1 MSASWT
7 DRQANLRQTWARSG
21 RLAPRVG
28 TSANYPCRP
37 FRRDSSCRPFSYS
50 DQANRGFGTSNLNKQ
65 TFVHEA
71 AIQSELSQ
79 WTLLLRRDGRR
90 CCLAPIGWTLPSVS
104 AAETLLHLG
113 SSRRP
118 ALCYCAV
125 VSGTGTGSD
134 LAGKAAGGRKLIAVV
149 YADMAGYSRL
159 IALDDAGTLQR
170 LRCLRRTLLT
180 SR

>member
-1 MSASWT
+1 MSYPQPCWMTAL
-7 DRQANLRQTWARSG
+7 D
-21 RLAPRVG
+21 
-28 TSANYPCRP
+28 PCRP

-50 DQANRGFGTSNLNKQ
+50 DQANRGFGTSSLNKQ

-71 AIQSELSQ
+71 AIKSELSQ
-79 WTLLLRRDGRR
+79 WTLLLRRHGRR

-134 LAGKAAGGRKLIAVV
+134 LAGKAAGDRKLIAVV
-149 YADMAGYSRL
+149 
-159 IALDDAGTLQR
+159 
-170 LRCLRRTLLT
+170 
-180 SR
+180 